1 MVKTYTGS
9 KGVQV
14 TTIGVSPYATTDVGA
29 HNTEIVP
36 NENILK
42 AAPVSGWYFQNFF
55 QGD

>member
-14 TTIGVSPYATTDVGA
+14 TTIGVSPYTTTDVGT
-29 HNTEIVP
+29 HNAEIVP

-42 AAPVSGWYFQNFF
+42 AAPVSGRYFQKLV
-55 QGD
+55 QGG

>member
-14 TTIGVSPYATTDVGA
+14 TTIGVSPYAITDVGA

-42 AAPVSGWYFQNFF
+42 AAPVSGRYFQNFF

>member
-14 TTIGVSPYATTDVGA
+14 TTIGVSPYATTDVGS

-42 AAPVSGWYFQNFF
+42 AAPVSGRYFQNFF